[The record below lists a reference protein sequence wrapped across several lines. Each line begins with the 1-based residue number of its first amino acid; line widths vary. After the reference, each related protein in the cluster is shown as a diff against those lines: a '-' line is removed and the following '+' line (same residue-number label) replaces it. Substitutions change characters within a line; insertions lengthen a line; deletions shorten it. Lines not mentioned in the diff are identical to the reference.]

1 MLILTFR
8 RNEASYHDPDFEEAL
23 LKFRNKP
30 LRSGYL
36 AQQRR
41 TQAFGVSSRA
51 KSDGEGDWGDVQ
63 IQMIDL
69 PFVEEN
75 PGGAIWEVNLS
86 RPKSVGEFIFNT
98 TAYLAGETA
107 NGALGNSNF
116 KYFSDPT
123 DMDVVIEGVN
133 LAIEIMEGTQAFK
146 SGNYKLDES
155 FIPKACQSLERR
167 SPEMWKCVLKRVFG
181 IEKLRVVD
189 ASVMPKVTNANTN
202 SPTMAIAQKAVFEIM
217 KQYAPH
223 LQ

>member
-167 SPEMWKCVLKRVFG
+167 SPEMWKCVLKRLG
-181 IEKLRVVD
+181 TTQWHWAGTCKMGRKSDPMGVVD
-189 ASVMPKVTNANTN
+189 SKMR
-202 SPTMAIAQKAVFEIM
+202 
-217 KQYAPH
+217 
-223 LQ
+223 